1 MCLAVQ
7 ERSSELCLGTG
18 AAQLEA
24 PIVAAGPALT
34 KPESGISKACR
45 LAPTL
50 GPVPCGVGVLC
61 GTSLPVRH
69 LLSGGNTCSEPWEQ
83 PRSLSPVQSAAQGAS
98 SQQGRLT
105 LDTLLGPG
113 EP

>member
-1 MCLAVQ
+1 MCLAVH

-61 GTSLPVRH
+61 GTSLPVCH
-69 LLSGGNTCSEPWEQ
+69 LLSGGNTC
-83 PRSLSPVQSAAQGAS
+83 SLSPVQSAAQGAS